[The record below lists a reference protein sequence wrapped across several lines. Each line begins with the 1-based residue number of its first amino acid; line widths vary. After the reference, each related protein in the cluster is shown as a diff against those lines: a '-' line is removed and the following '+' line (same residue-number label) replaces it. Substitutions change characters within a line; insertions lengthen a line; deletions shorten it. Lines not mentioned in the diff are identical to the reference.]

1 MDSDKNILRK
11 RICFYGRVQAVGFRF
26 QAQHAAK
33 RNGVTGW
40 VKNEYDGSVTM
51 EIQGT
56 EKQINAIVAEI
67 DCDPY
72 IRIERMKTTWL
83 DPKPD
88 EKGFR
93 VLRNW

>member
-1 MDSDKNILRK
+1 M
-11 RICFYGRVQAVGFRF
+11 QAVGFRF

-33 RNGVTGW
+33 HHRVTGW

-56 EKQINAIVAEI
+56 EQQINAVVAEI

-72 IRIERMKTTWL
+72 IRIERMETKWL
-83 DPKPD
+83 EPDPT
-88 EKGFR
+88 ERGFR
-93 VLRNW
+93 VRH